1 MPSWRIARNA
11 RVDCFQAA
19 YRAGK
24 ERSDEDGSDALSTP
38 GSLCVMLLLRRGALK
53 GIGRASAEDADAV
66 GGGGD
71 GPMGWW
77 QRLVVVRV
85 AAVDP
90 HGGT

>member
-1 MPSWRIARNA
+1 
-11 RVDCFQAA
+11 
-19 YRAGK
+19 
-24 ERSDEDGSDALSTP
+24 
-38 GSLCVMLLLRRGALK
+38 MLLLRRGALK
-53 GIGRASAEDADAV
+53 GIGRASAEDVDAV

-85 AAVDP
+85 ASVDP

>member
-1 MPSWRIARNA
+1 
-11 RVDCFQAA
+11 
-19 YRAGK
+19 
-24 ERSDEDGSDALSTP
+24 
-38 GSLCVMLLLRRGALK
+38 MLLLRRGALK

-85 AAVDP
+85 TAVAPPRRYIKIGACIRPTSGRPNDATP
-90 HGGT
+90 HTRRSSRRRRFFF

>member
-1 MPSWRIARNA
+1 
-11 RVDCFQAA
+11 
-19 YRAGK
+19 
-24 ERSDEDGSDALSTP
+24 
-38 GSLCVMLLLRRGALK
+38 MLLLRRGALK

-90 HGGT
+90 HGST

>member
-1 MPSWRIARNA
+1 
-11 RVDCFQAA
+11 
-19 YRAGK
+19 
-24 ERSDEDGSDALSTP
+24 
-38 GSLCVMLLLRRGALK
+38 MLLLRRGALK
-53 GIGRASAEDADAV
+53 GIGRASAEDAAAV

-77 QRLVVVRV
+77 QRLVVLRV

>member
-1 MPSWRIARNA
+1 
-11 RVDCFQAA
+11 
-19 YRAGK
+19 
-24 ERSDEDGSDALSTP
+24 
-38 GSLCVMLLLRRGALK
+38 MLLLRRGALK

-85 AAVDP
+85 TAVAPPRRYIKIGACIRPTSGRPNDATPHTHAAL
-90 HGGT
+90 HGGDVFFF

>member
-24 ERSDEDGSDALSTP
+24 ERSGDDGSDALGTP
-38 GSLCVMLLLRRGALK
+38 GSLWVMLLLRRGALE
-53 GIGRASAEDADAV
+53 GIGRASAEEADAV

-71 GPMGWW
+71 GPMAW
-77 QRLVVVRV
+77 QRLVVLRV
-85 AAVDP
+85 TAVAP
-90 HGGT
+90 HGCT